1 MKKRGSL
8 SLILFFAGLTLVTTW
23 FVIFAWEQLLREPY
37 FSWVEARYPGQ
48 KLKQYNI
55 QQRGEHFFI
64 STSVDIIVV
73 SMLLRLV
80 GRQQRK
86 LLRAEERYR
95 AVFEHATDGIG
106 IVAAK
111 DHRIVDANH
120 RFAEMLGYTSGQI
133 VGADFSHLVTPTG
146 GNSHS
151 ERRSAVLNGM
161 ASGEVDLPIAM
172 AGGTI
177 FPASISSSSLLMD
190 EEKLVVMIMRDRSE
204 RIRLEEEKEL
214 MQRHLYQKSK
224 LESLGELSA
233 GVAHEINN
241 PLNCIIN
248 FAQLLKDDST
258 RLEDN
263 DRRMAQG
270 IIDEGQRIAKIVRS
284 LLTFARR
291 DSHDLG
297 RVDVAETI
305 GNSMSL
311 FGRQL
316 EMDGIR
322 VEIALSGSLPVIV
335 GDASRLRQVIV
346 NMISNARNSLKEKGS
361 HDKLFKITATGQKI
375 GDNDS
380 VRIEFLDNGV
390 GIAAEDMDRVFD
402 PFFTTRRESGGTGLG
417 LSLAFGI
424 VQEYG
429 GTISLESRQG
439 EFARFVIQ
447 IPAAGVEQNGY
458 SLTGRR

>member
-23 FVIFAWEQLLREPY
+23 FVIFAWERLLRQPFY
-37 FSWVEARYPGQ
+37 SWVETRFPGD
-48 KLKQYNI
+48 KVKQYNF

-73 SMLLRLV
+73 TMLLRLV

-86 LLRAEERYR
+86 LLRTEERYR

-106 IVAAK
+106 IVSAK

-120 RFAEMLGYTSGQI
+120 RFAEMLGYSADQI
-133 VGADFSHLVTPTG
+133 IGGDFSHLVTPTG
-146 GNSHS
+146 ENNHW
-151 ERRSAVLNGM
+151 ERRTAVLSGM
-161 ASGEVDLPIAM
+161 AAGEVDLPIPM
-172 AGGTI
+172 PGGTI

-204 RIRLEEEKEL
+204 RIRLEQEKEL
-214 MQRHLYQKSK
+214 MQRRLYQKSK

-258 RLEDN
+258 RLEDA
-263 DRRMAQG
+263 DKRMAQG

-284 LLTFARR
+284 LLAFARR

-316 EMDGIR
+316 EMDGIK
-322 VEIALSGSLPVIV
+322 VQIDLANPLPAII

-346 NMISNARNSLKEKGS
+346 NMISNARNSLKEKES
-361 HDKLFKITATGQKI
+361 SERLFKITAAGVKRDDEDI
-375 GDNDS
+375 

-447 IPAAGVEQNGY
+447 IPAAGVKQNGH
-458 SLTGRR
+458 SLTGG

>member
-1 MKKRGSL
+1 MKKRGNI

-23 FVIFAWEQLLREPY
+23 FVIFAWERLLRQPFY
-37 FSWVEARYPGQ
+37 SWVEARYPGE

-73 SMLLRLV
+73 TMLLRLV
-80 GRQQRK
+80 DRQQRK
-86 LLRAEERYR
+86 LRRTEERYR

-106 IVAAK
+106 IVAAS
-111 DHRIVDANH
+111 DSRIVDANH
-120 RFAEMLGYTSGQI
+120 RFAGMLGYSPDRI
-133 VGADFSHLVTPTG
+133 VGRDLSAIM
-146 GNSHS
+146 NSTMDEPEDQRIRAIMS
-151 ERRSAVLNGM
+151 GM
-161 ASGEVDLPIAM
+161 ASTEVDASLAT
-172 AGGTI
+172 AGGGA

-214 MQRHLYQKSK
+214 MRRQLYHKSK

-248 FAQLLKDDST
+248 FAQLLKDRPG
-258 RLEDN
+258 RLE
-263 DRRMAQG
+263 RAEIGMVQG
-270 IIDEGQRIAKIVRS
+270 IIDEGERITKIVKN

-291 DSHDLG
+291 DLHDLG
-297 RVDVAETI
+297 AVDVAETI
-305 GNSMSL
+305 SNSMSL

-322 VEIALSGSLPVIV
+322 VEIYLDSPLPVII
-335 GDASRLRQVIV
+335 GDASRLRQVVV
-346 NMISNARNSLKEKGS
+346 NMISNARNALRDKRSG
-361 HDKLFKITATGQKI
+361 DKLFRITARGIRQ
-375 GDNDS
+375 GEDEF
-380 VRIEFLDNGV
+380 VAMEFLDNGV
-390 GIAAEDMDRVFD
+390 GIAQEDMDRVFD

-424 VQEYG
+424 VQECG
-429 GTISLESRQG
+429 GTISLESRKG
-439 EFARFVIQ
+439 EFARFLVQ
-447 IPAAGVEQNGY
+447 IPAAGVKLNGE
-458 SLTGRR
+458 SVTGR

>member
-23 FVIFAWEQLLREPY
+23 FVIFAWERVFRDPFY
-37 FSWVEARYPGQ
+37 SWVEARYPGE
-48 KLKQYNI
+48 KVKQYNI

-64 STSVDIIVV
+64 STSADIIVV

-120 RFAEMLGYTSGQI
+120 RFAEMLGYSSGQI

-241 PLNCIIN
+241 PLSCIIN
-248 FAQLLKDDST
+248 FAQLLKDDSAA
-258 RLEDN
+258 LEETN
-263 DRRMAQG
+263 RRMVQG
-270 IIDEGQRIAKIVRS
+270 IIDEGERIAKIVKS

-316 EMDGIR
+316 EMDGVR
-322 VEIALSGSLPVIV
+322 VEIELSNPLPVIV
-335 GDASRLRQVIV
+335 GDASRLRQVVV
-346 NMISNARNSLKEKGS
+346 NMITNARNSLKEKRS
-361 HDKLFKITATGQKI
+361 QDKLFRITAQGITR
-375 GDNDS
+375 GDDDLI
-380 VRIEFLDNGV
+380 RIEFLDNGV
-390 GIAAEDMDRVFD
+390 GIAEEDVDRVFD

-424 VQEYG
+424 VREHG
-429 GTISLESRQG
+429 GTIVVDSEEGRYT
-439 EFARFVIQ
+439 RFIVD
-447 IPAAGVEQNGY
+447 
-458 SLTGRR
+458 